1 MKLKF
6 LPSVVFLM
14 AFQLISVSQ
23 LKAQTTETTKVIQ
36 AVDTVKVKAVKP
48 KKLEKLKELPDPQSV
63 NWRKDKMF
71 GDKLFEQGSLY
82 NGLHYYEAAVAKNP
96 KETNLY
102 QQLADGNF
110 LLRDYRSAN
119 KYYKLIV
126 DMDSAKHDNWLA
138 FYKYALT
145 EKMLGNYEKAK
156 LLFEQ
161 FAQIYKDNAQMADI
175 RKKAALE
182 EQGCDLGI
190 KLRDD
195 HTFRE
200 TKLVHLDTN
209 VNQPFTDYA
218 PVLKDPKTLYFS
230 AVISDKV
237 VLTGKR
243 EKFATFS
250 RIYTAQKNSDS
261 TWTKKELLVGDVDT
275 IPYHV
280 GNPTFSADGKTMY
293 YTQCLQDENQAIR
306 CNIYKS
312 LLGDKGWVA
321 GNMLDANINAPG
333 ATNTEPALGKDEHGD
348 NVLYFVS
355 DRNKGRGTDIFYAKL
370 NSNGSLDKAR
380 EVTGNINTDGNEFT
394 PTYDFQTNT
403 LYFSSD
409 GHVNIGGADVY
420 KTKATSGA
428 WSEPENLGMPV
439 NSSVDDMYYNWNEK
453 DGIGFVVSNR
463 PGGFGL
469 KSETCCDDIYQL
481 YRYRIFL
488 AVKGKLV
495 DPDSGNVVKDQVVNL
510 YDANTGALIKSYNS
524 KDGSYFFDLEPDKS
538 YKISAARDGY
548 FTGKQLFNTNGKDKS
563 DTVSYNVTMSKMVMN
578 KAYSLSNIYYEYDK
592 ADLMPAS
599 KLVLDTLFEILK
611 ENPNIT
617 IELSAHTDSKGADKY
632 NLELSQKRAESCTNY
647 LVKEKGVA
655 ADRIVAKGYGKTVP
669 VAPNTNPDGSDNP
682 EGRAKNRRTEFK
694 ILDNKHQPAMQQVPI
709 PPAGN

>member
-6 LPSVVFLM
+6 LLFVVALL
-14 AFQLISVSQ
+14 ALQLTPGNE
-23 LKAQTTETTKVIQ
+23 LKAQAVDSTKVAQ
-36 AVDTVKVKAVKP
+36 VVDSVKVKAPKP
-48 KKLEKLKELPDPQSV
+48 KKLEKLKELPDPLSV
-63 NWRKDKMF
+63 SWKKDKMF

-82 NGLHYYEAAVAKNP
+82 NGLHYYEAAIAKNP

-102 QQLADGNF
+102 QQMADGNF
-110 LLRDYRSAN
+110 MLRDYRSAN
-119 KYYKLIV
+119 KYYKMLV
-126 DMDSAKHDNWLA
+126 DMDTAKHSNWMAL
-138 FYKYALT
+138 YKLALT
-145 EKMLGNYEKAK
+145 EKFIGNYEKAK

-161 FAQIYKDNAQMADI
+161 FNETYKNSADLANV
-175 RKKAALE
+175 RKKASMEDA
-182 EQGCDLGI
+182 GCDLGI
-190 KLRDD
+190 KFRDD
-195 HTFRE
+195 KTFKE

-218 PVLKDPKTLYFS
+218 PVLRDPTTLYFS
-230 AVISDKV
+230 AVVSDKV
-237 VLTGKR
+237 ILTGKR

-250 RIYTAQKNSDS
+250 RIYSAKKNSDS
-261 TWTKKELLVGDVDT
+261 TWTKKQILAGEVNT
-275 IPYHV
+275 IAYHV
-280 GNPTFSADGKTMY
+280 GNPTFSANGKTMY
-293 YTQCLQDENQAIR
+293 YTECLQDDNQAIK

-312 LLGDKGWVA
+312 LLGDTGWIA
-321 GNMLDANINAPG
+321 GTMLNENVNAAG
-333 ATNTEPALGKDEHGD
+333 ATNTQPNLGKNEKGED
-348 NVLYFVS
+348 VLYFVS
-355 DRNKGRGTDIFYAKL
+355 DRNVGRGTDIFYAKL
-370 NSNGSLDKAR
+370 NSDGTFDKAR
-380 EVTGNINTDGNEFT
+380 EISGNINTEGNEFT
-394 PTYDFQTNT
+394 PVYDAQTNT

-409 GHVNIGGADVY
+409 GHINIGGADVY
-420 KTKATSGA
+420 KTKPVNGG

-439 NSSVDDMYYNWNEK
+439 NSSVDDMYYSWDEK
-453 DGIGFVVSNR
+453 NGIGFVVSNR
-463 PGGFGL
+463 PGGYGL

-548 FTGKQLFNTNGKDKS
+548 FTGTQLYNTLGKDKS
-563 DTVSYNVTMSKMVMN
+563 DTASFTVSMKKMVMN

-592 ADLMPAS
+592 ADLIPAS
-599 KLVLDTLFEILK
+599 KLVLDTLYDILK
-611 ENPNIT
+611 ENPTIT

-632 NLELSQKRAESCTNY
+632 NEELSQKRAEACTNY
-647 LVKEKGVA
+647 LVSEKGIA
-655 ADRIVAKGYGKTVP
+655 KDRIIAKGYGKTMP

-694 ILDNKHQPAMQQVPI
+694 ILDDKRQPAMQTVPA
-709 PPAGN
+709 PHN

>member
-1 MKLKF
+1 MKFKF
-6 LPSVVFLM
+6 LLFVVTLLALQLTSVNQV
-14 AFQLISVSQ
+14 
-23 LKAQTTETTKVIQ
+23 KAQTADSTKVKQ
-36 AVDTVKVKAVKP
+36 AVDSVKLKAAKP

-63 NWRKDKMF
+63 GWKKDKMF
-71 GDKLFEQGSLY
+71 GDKLFAQGSLY
-82 NGLHYYEAAVAKNP
+82 NGLHYYEAAIAKNP
-96 KETNLY
+96 KQTGLY
-102 QQLADGNF
+102 QQMADGNF
-110 LLRDYRSAN
+110 TLRDYRTAN
-119 KYYKLIV
+119 KYYKLLV
-126 DMDSAKHDNWLA
+126 DMDTAKHTNWLA

-145 EKMLGNYEKAK
+145 EKFLGNYEKAK

-161 FAQIYKDNAQMADI
+161 FNQTYKDNQELADV
-175 RKKAALE
+175 RKKATQEGL
-182 EQGCDLGI
+182 GCDLGI

-195 HTFRE
+195 KTFKE

-237 VLTGKR
+237 ILTGKR

-250 RIYTAQKNSDS
+250 RIYSASKNSDS
-261 TWTKKELLVGDVDT
+261 TWTKKEILPGEVNT
-275 IPYHV
+275 IAYHV

-293 YTQCLQDENQAIR
+293 YTQCLQDDNQAIK

-312 LLGDKGWVA
+312 LLSDSGWIA
-321 GNMLDANINAPG
+321 GALLDDNINAPG
-333 ATNTEPALGKDEHGD
+333 ATNTEPNLGKNERGET
-348 NVLYFVS
+348 VLYFVS
-355 DRNKGRGTDIFYAKL
+355 DRNKNRGTDIFYAKL
-370 NSNGSLDKAR
+370 NSNGGFDKAH
-380 EVTGNINTDGNEFT
+380 EISGNINTDGNEFT
-394 PTYDFQTNT
+394 PTYDLQTNT

-420 KTKATSGA
+420 KTKAANGA

-463 PGGFGL
+463 PGGYGL

-488 AVKGKLV
+488 GVKGTLV
-495 DPDSGNVVKDQVVNL
+495 DPDSNLLVKDQVVNL
-510 YDANTGALIKSYNS
+510 LDANTGAVIKSYTS

-538 YKISAARDGY
+538 YKISVARDGY
-548 FTGKQLFNTNGKDKS
+548 FTGTQLYNTLGKDKS
-563 DTVSYNVTMSKMVMN
+563 DTASFIVSMKKMVKN
-578 KAYSLSNIYYEYDK
+578 KAYSLNNIYYEYDK
-592 ADLMPAS
+592 ADLTPAS
-599 KLVLDTLFEILK
+599 KSVLDTLFDILK

-632 NLELSQKRAESCTNY
+632 NEELSQKRAESCTAY
-647 LVKEKGVA
+647 LTNEKGIA
-655 ADRIVAKGYGKTVP
+655 KERIVAKGYGKTMP
-669 VAPNTNPDGSDNP
+669 VAPNTNPNGTDNP

-694 ILDNKHQPAMQQVPI
+694 ILDDKKPAMEPQK
-709 PPAGN
+709 